1 MLDPVPALPPVTLD
15 STTVQ
20 AKVAPSG
27 IELKAIPVLV
37 PLQIVCDAG
46 VATADGA
53 GFTVI
58 TTFIG
63 EPTQVPIL
71 GVTVYVTLPTL
82 VLELVKTCAMLDP
95 LPALA
100 PLALFSET
108 VQAKVAPTGVELNA
122 IPVVKPLQMDCDVGV
137 AVTVGIGFTVIVIV
151 VLAAH
156 CPASDVNV

>member
-1 MLDPVPALPPVTLD
+1 
-15 STTVQ
+15 
-20 AKVAPSG
+20 
-27 IELKAIPVLV
+27 VLV

-46 VATADGA
+46 VAITDGA
-53 GFTVI
+53 GLTVI
-58 TTFIG
+58 TTLIG
-63 EPTQVPIL
+63 KPTQPFKV

-100 PLALFSET
+100 PLALFCDT
-108 VQAKVAPTGVELNA
+108 VQLKVAPIGLEINE
-122 IPVVKPLQMDCDVGV
+122 IPVVTPLQIVCDVGV
-137 AVTVGIGFTVIVIV
+137 AVTTGIGFTVIVIV